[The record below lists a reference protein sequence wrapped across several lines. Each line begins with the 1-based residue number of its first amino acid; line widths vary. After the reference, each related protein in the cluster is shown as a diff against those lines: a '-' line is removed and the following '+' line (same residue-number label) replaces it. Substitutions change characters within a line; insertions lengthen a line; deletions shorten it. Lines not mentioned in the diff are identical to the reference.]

1 MFEIILII
9 GFAVLGTCLGVLT
22 GLIPGLHVNNVA
34 VIMLSISPVLLV
46 GLIFLEGYGI
56 PELFIPLLL
65 AMTIVAMSIAHT
77 FLDFIPSTFLGAP
90 EGETAL
96 SVLPAHSMLL
106 EGRGYEAV
114 MLSAIGS
121 LGGVFAVFIL
131 LIPFRF
137 IIGEPLNGYVIL
149 KQYMVYILIGICV
162 ILLFS
167 EQTKIPY
174 RRVMK
179 SGLIRYENGTF
190 SRTLGVTIAIFIFL
204 ASGIFGY
211 LILKLEISSPFGFPA
226 TPLFPALGG
235 LFGVSTLLDS
245 LRTTSG
251 IPEQR
256 ITRPVLSKKETMKS
270 IATGS
275 VAGSTVGF
283 LPGLSSGVATVV
295 AMLFRK
301 EPERE
306 QVIIT
311 LSAINTTNAFFVLIA
326 LFLIL
331 RPRSGAAIVV
341 NQLIPVEQWSTT
353 LLPTSLIYLII
364 GSLVAAT
371 LGFFLTLIIGK
382 RFAKVFVKFPYR
394 KIVTT
399 IIILII
405 VMVFMF
411 TGVLGVFILAISTCI
426 GLLPPFFG
434 VRRSH
439 GMGVLLVPVIIML
452 W

>member
-1 MFEIILII
+1 MFEIILVIL
-9 GFAVLGTCLGVLT
+9 FALLGTFLGVLT
-22 GLIPGLHVNNVA
+22 GLIPGLHVNNIA
-34 VIMLSISPVLLV
+34 VIMLSIAPALLV
-46 GLIFLEGYGI
+46 SLMFLEQFGI
-56 PELFIPLLL
+56 PEVFIPLLL
-65 AMTIVAMSIAHT
+65 AITIVSMSIAHT

-121 LGGVFAVFIL
+121 LGGVIIAFIF

-137 IIGEPLNGYVIL
+137 IIGDPGNGYVFL
-149 KQYMVYILIGICV
+149 KQYMVYILIGIC
-162 ILLFS
+162 ILLLFS
-167 EQTKIPY
+167 EQTKVPY
-174 RRVMK
+174 KKTTV
-179 SGLIRYENGTF
+179 SGTVQRTVGTF
-190 SRTLGVTIAIFIFL
+190 SRAIGVSLGVMIFL
-204 ASGIFGY
+204 VSGIFGY
-211 LILKLEISSPFGFPA
+211 IILKLEISSPFGLPA

-235 LFGVSTLLDS
+235 LFGVATLINS
-245 LRTTSG
+245 LRETSG
-251 IPEQR
+251 LPEQR
-256 ITRPVLSKKETMKS
+256 ITRPTLQKKDTIKS
-270 IATGS
+270 VTTGS

-283 LPGLSSGVATVV
+283 LPGLSSGVATVI

-301 EPERE
+301 DPERE
-306 QVIIT
+306 QVIVT
-311 LSAINTTNAFFVLIA
+311 LSAINTTNAFFVLVA

-341 NQLIPVEQWSTT
+341 NQLIPVEQWSGTN
-353 LLPTSLIYLII
+353 LPNSLIYLIL
-364 GSLVAAT
+364 GSLVAAI

-394 KIVTT
+394 KIVIT
-399 IIILII
+399 IIIFII
-405 VMVFMF
+405 VMVFAF
-411 TGVLGVFILAISTCI
+411 TGILGLYILAISTCI
-426 GLLPPFFG
+426 GLLPPYFG

-439 GMGVLLVPVIIML
+439 GMGVLLIPVIILL